1 MERTN
6 AGIKT
11 SRAPGLLRKLLD
23 AQEITVILPFIV
35 LCAVATALNPV
46 FVSPGNLVSITRL
59 MVLYGFL
66 AIGETFIIIVD
77 EIDISIGSM
86 VAFGAMFFAYLIAE
100 VQLFWWAAL
109 LLLLMLTV
117 GLSLINALCVVKLK
131 MPAFIVTIAM
141 LYVCKGGARAL
152 TFAKPINILDAPG
165 GGGLIQ
171 LGQSPVLG
179 GLGWGFVTFVICVVV
194 AQLVLKKTAY
204 GRRVYATGDSLSA
217 ARISGINTDKI
228 KISTFLIS
236 GVMVALTSMFLVGR
250 EASANPNSGDG
261 WEMQI
266 VAACAIGGVSMIG
279 GAGSIVGTFFG
290 VAMMAAIQNM
300 LNMLAVNSN
309 WQSIVV
315 GTIIV
320 AAVIFDVIRR
330 QRKFGSQS

>member
-1 MERTN
+1 
-6 AGIKT
+6 
-11 SRAPGLLRKLLD
+11 
-23 AQEITVILPFIV
+23 
-35 LCAVATALNPV
+35 
-46 FVSPGNLVSITRL
+46 
-59 MVLYGFL
+59 
-66 AIGETFIIIVD
+66 
-77 EIDISIGSM
+77 
-86 VAFGAMFFAYLIAE
+86 
-100 VQLFWWAAL
+100 
-109 LLLLMLTV
+109 
-117 GLSLINALCVVKLK
+117 
-131 MPAFIVTIAM
+131 M
-141 LYVCKGGARAL
+141 LYICKGGARAL
-152 TFAKPINILDAPG
+152 TFAKPINIMNAPG
-165 GGGLIQ
+165 GAGLIQ
-171 LGQSPVLG
+171 FGQMPVLG
-179 GLGWGFVTFVICVVV
+179 GLGWGFVTFILCVII

-330 QRKFGSQS
+330 QRKFGSHS